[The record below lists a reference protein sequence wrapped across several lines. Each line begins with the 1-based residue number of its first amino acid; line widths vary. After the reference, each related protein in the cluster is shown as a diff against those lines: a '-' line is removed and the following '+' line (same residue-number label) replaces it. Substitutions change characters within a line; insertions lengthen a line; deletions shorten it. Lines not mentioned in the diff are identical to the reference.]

1 VKLSFLNEI
10 LTLLSYNSVTSTIR
24 RLFDMEM
31 IRSARKNHRLAR
43 ISIFLV
49 AAALTAWT
57 AGCDVSG
64 IPEGYNTLT
73 IASTYGGSVTTPGE
87 SENCFSYAA
96 NTTVELVA
104 EPDDHHHFVNWTGD
118 VDTIGNVNTASTSI
132 TMNGNYYIMANF
144 ELDEGWYSLT
154 IFSNYGGSVAE
165 PGEGYFAYA
174 ANTTID
180 LVAEPLDYRQFDYRF
195 EEWTGDVDTIANV
208 NAAATNI
215 TMDRSYSITPNFE
228 WFDIIQVAAGM
239 YHTVGLKNDGTVVAV
254 GYRYGFSGYYGSPD
268 VGSWT
273 DIVQV
278 AAGLVHTVGVKS
290 DGTVVAVG
298 LNDEGQCNVGNWTG
312 ITQVAAGCY
321 HTVGLKADGTVVAVG
336 SNEFGQCNVGS
347 WTDIIQVSAGSE
359 HTVGLKSDGTVVA
372 AGPSGGSWPDCG
384 QCDVTS
390 WTGINQTAAG
400 FYHSVGLKSDDTV
413 VAVGFCGEGEC
424 NVGNWQDIIHVAASH
439 EHTVGLKSDGTVVAA
454 GWGGLYEER
463 LNVGSWTDIIQV
475 AAGQRH
481 TVGLKNDGTVVVVG
495 WGGYGECNV

>member
-1 VKLSFLNEI
+1 MKIIPSLRRCHYVAKVSVFLI
-10 LTLLSYNSVTSTIR
+10 IV
-24 RLFDMEM
+24 
-31 IRSARKNHRLAR
+31 
-43 ISIFLV
+43 
-49 AAALTAWT
+49 ALTSAT
-57 AGCDVSG
+57 AGCVSG
-64 IPEGYNTLT
+64 WPEGYYGLEVT
-73 IASTYGGSVTTPGE
+73 STYGGSVTTPGE
-87 SENCFSYAA
+87 ELFAYAPD
-96 NTTVELVA
+96 TTVELVA

-118 VDTIGNVNTASTSI
+118 VDTISDVTAPATNI
-132 TMNGNYYIMANF
+132 TMYDNYSIIANF

-228 WFDIIQVAAGM
+228 WFDIIQVGAGQ
-239 YHTVGLKNDGTVVAV
+239 YYTVGLKNDGTVVAV
-254 GYRYGFSGYYGSPD
+254 GYCGYPWCN

-273 DIVQV
+273 DIIQI
-278 AAGLVHTVGVKS
+278 APGYFHTVAVK
-290 DGTVVAVG
+290 DTGTVVAVG
-298 LNDEGQCNVGNWTG
+298 WNDEGQCNVGNWTG
-312 ITQVAAGCY
+312 ITQVAAGHG

-336 SNEFGQCNVGS
+336 SNEFGQCNVGN

-400 FYHSVGLKSDDTV
+400 FYHTVGLKSDGTV